1 MDGLNYRAGI
11 CGVLRMQGTMPV
23 KRGLRLWVAI
33 GFTFAAFGTGAVLLF
48 LNSARAPRFLPALI
62 FFACPA
68 LHLALFGARDT
79 ERPGKAAIQGKF
91 AEQ

>member
-1 MDGLNYRAGI
+1 
-11 CGVLRMQGTMPV
+11 MQGTMPV

-33 GFTFAAFGTGAVLLF
+33 GLTLAAFGTGAVLLF

-68 LHLALFGARDT
+68 LHLALFGVRDAKQ
-79 ERPGKAAIQGKF
+79 PAATAIKGKF
-91 AEQ
+91 AGQ